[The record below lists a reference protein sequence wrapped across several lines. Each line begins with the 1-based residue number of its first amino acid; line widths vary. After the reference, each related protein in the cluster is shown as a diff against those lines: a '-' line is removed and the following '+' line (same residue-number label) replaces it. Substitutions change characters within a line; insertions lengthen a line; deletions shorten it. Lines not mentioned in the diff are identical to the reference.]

1 METGILPHG
10 FRFAHRRE
18 HLSPPP
24 EDSTCLFDWRF
35 HSAVDQTTDCWCAI
49 CFGLPSLPWP
59 FHWRFE
65 TLYYMSCKKD
75 RCRRRV
81 LFRSFPCTIP
91 RCTHPNSRHCKIR
104 LNHFYLFVSV
114 LDSCKPC
121 HWWSA
126 KALEASFET
135 SPGRL
140 EQMRQAM
147 MQAAQEAEQERK
159 ARCSCSGMKLRK
171 HPELI

>member
-1 METGILPHG
+1 MALDLLIEESTY
-10 FRFAHRRE
+10 HRR
-18 HLSPPP
+18 LKIAPVYLIDVSIRQLIRPQTAALLFV
-24 EDSTCLFDWRF
+24 SVCLLFL
-35 HSAVDQTTDCWCAI
+35 A
-49 CFGLPSLPWP
+49 LY
-59 FHWRFE
+59 WRFE

-75 RCRRRV
+75 QCRRRV